1 MNILFHFRT
10 QGTGAEGVHIA
21 GMAGAFR
28 SLGHRVVFSSPSSID
43 PTATAGENPFRE
55 NRRGLLARLAARA
68 PGVFFELLEIAYNV
82 FAGFRLGAL
91 LRREPFDL
99 IYERHA
105 FFLCITALLAQRHR
119 IPLVV
124 EVNELAGDERV
135 RAAPWLSPVA
145 RLADRITFR
154 RARLIVV
161 VSPHLQ
167 RRIES
172 MGISTGK
179 ILVLP
184 NGVDEQTLEIRAEGA
199 SIRQRYH
206 GENSVII
213 GFAGWFVPWHRLD
226 ALVTQFS
233 ILAADD
239 PALRLMLVGD
249 GPLRQTI
256 EAQAAALGIP
266 DRLILPGPVPHSE
279 MPDYLAAMEI
289 CVVPHSNAYRSPIKL
304 FEYMAR
310 GRAVVAPRTEPIA
323 LIVRHGENG
332 LLFNPEDDNDL
343 RTQLAALIADPD
355 LRRRLGEQSRNDV
368 RKRFTWAQ
376 NARELLFR
384 LE

>member
-43 PTATAGENPFRE
+43 PTATAGENPFRA
-55 NRRGLLARLAARA
+55 NRRGLLARLAAHA
-68 PGVFFELLEIAYNV
+68 PGVFFEFLEIAYNV

-105 FFLCITALLAQRHR
+105 FFLCITALLAPRHG

-135 RAAPWLSPVA
+135 RAAPWLLPVA

-154 RARLIVV
+154 RARLIVG

-167 RRIES
+167 RRIAS
-172 MGISTGK
+172 MGIDSDK

-184 NGVDEQTLEIRAEGA
+184 NGVDEQTLEARADGA

-206 GENSVII
+206 GEKSVII

-226 ALVTQFS
+226 AMVAQFA
-233 ILAADD
+233 ILAANN

-249 GPLRQTI
+249 GPLRRTI
-256 EAQAAALGIP
+256 ETQAAALGIP

-279 MPDYLAAMEI
+279 MPDYLAAMDI

-310 GRAVVAPRTEPIA
+310 GRVVVAPRTEPIA
-323 LIVRHGENG
+323 LIMRHSENG

-343 RTQLAALIADPD
+343 RTQLATLIADPD
-355 LRRRLGEQSRNDV
+355 LCRRLGEQARNDV
-368 RKRFTWAQ
+368 RKRFTWAH
-376 NARELLFR
+376 NARELLSR